1 MQIKFQGQYDKK
13 LFFKAVALA
22 NRPAKNRQRLL
33 SILLVIASGAIGVI
47 AYRMITT
54 GDFGGNLVYLAAA
67 LFMGG
72 YVAFI
77 FIRPYSAA
85 SKLWSN
91 PGVRRPLKGVI
102 DNTGIHYDF
111 GDQSNDIAWKDL
123 NRRQITDDLVTIIRK
138 KDGLLLIF
146 PQHFIKGKN
155 SWQKFCQLVERNVTS
170 IGENGFQRPARSK

>member
-22 NRPAKNRQRLL
+22 NRPPKNRQRLL
-33 SILLVIASGAIGVI
+33 SILMVIAIGAIGVI
-47 AYRMITT
+47 AYRLITT
-54 GDFGGNLVYLAAA
+54 GDIVGNLVYLAAA

-72 YVAFI
+72 YVSFI
-77 FIRPYSAA
+77 FLHPYSTA

-102 DNTGIHYDF
+102 DNNGIQYVF
-111 GDQSNDIAWKDL
+111 GDQRIDISWKDIY
-123 NRRQITDDLVTIIRK
+123 RRQITDNLVTIIRK
-138 KDGLLLIF
+138 NDGLLLIF

-155 SWQKFCQLVERNVTS
+155 NWQKFCQLVESRVVPA
-170 IGENGFQRPARSK
+170 GEKGIQRPARSK